1 VHGVLPAKIKR
12 RTLSLAA
19 VLAVPAAIM
28 TAGLALAN
36 PAQASPAH
44 QPSPAHQAS
53 VARQAGTGGL
63 SVTINSMN
71 PQYAAPGAAVHVE
84 GTVSNRTSQTQAGL
98 EVQLYT
104 SATPFL
110 TRDGMDS
117 YLAHGG
123 DSSLAPAGTP
133 FIISASVPPGGST
146 YWTASFQVSTQGI
159 STFGVYPVTAQL
171 QGTFSANVL
180 AADQTLLPFWPGQ
193 QQAGLARPLD
203 ISWLWPLIDQPHH
216 QACAALT
223 NNDLA
228 ASLTPGGRLSALLT
242 AGASHAGADL
252 TWAIDPALLSDVAT
266 MAHPYQVGAKP
277 NCTGAP
283 SEPASK
289 AAASWLAALRKVT
302 PGQPTVITPYA
313 NIDMTALVHQGLTA
327 DLATAYDTGDAVAD
341 SVLHGKFGH
350 DLAWPPGGTA
360 DLSVLTNLAA
370 YEHVGTVVLNSS
382 EMPAKDPTVFQQD
395 AITSL
400 RVAGLPMNVLLSD
413 DTLTAVLK
421 AGDTSS
427 GILPK
432 DTEFAVKQRFLAET
446 AMIAAEEPNSART
459 IVVAPPEDW
468 SPSEALASDLLGE
481 TTAAP
486 WLKPTALASLSSAP
500 DTERT
505 VQRQSPPASKASPGE
520 LSRSYL
526 AQVGLVGAQLG
537 MYQSML
543 YKPEPAY
550 VRSLDQA
557 LVATESAAWRGGGRS
572 QGVAQV
578 DSLSDYL
585 SRAEKKVKFIT
596 SVSSSQVQ
604 MAGSSGLVPVSI
616 QNGLLLQ
623 AIRVKVVAS
632 AAPTS
637 QLTIGR
643 FQNLITVP
651 PGQIVTVRLPVS
663 SAPQGSTQIQ
673 LSLTSANGTPLTF
686 ADNLLTVHS
695 TRYGRAILVLIAAAI
710 GVLVLTSV
718 YRGVR
723 RWLNGD
729 THLVNE
735 EADPPGSVVT
745 GTSDAQHPTE
755 APDDLADARRWV
767 DDA

>member
-1 VHGVLPAKIKR
+1 MHGVLPAKIKR

-19 VLAVPAAIM
+19 VLAVPAAIV

-36 PAQASPAH
+36 PAQASP
-44 QPSPAHQAS
+44 SHQAS
-53 VARQAGTGGL
+53 AVRQAGTGGL

-71 PQYAAPGAAVHVE
+71 PQYAAPGATVNVE
-84 GTVSNRTSQTQAGL
+84 GTVTNRTSQTQAGL

-104 SATPFL
+104 SATPFSA
-110 TRDGMDS
+110 RDGMDY

-123 DSSLAPAGTP
+123 DSSLAAAGTP
-133 FIISASVPPGGST
+133 FIISASVAPGRSA
-146 YWTASFQVSTQGI
+146 YWNASFQVNAQGI
-159 STFGVYPVTAQL
+159 SAFGVYPVTAQL
-171 QGTFSANVL
+171 QETLSAGML

-193 QQAGLARPLD
+193 RQAGLLRPLD

-228 ASLTPGGRLSALLT
+228 ASLNPGGRLSALLT

-252 TWAIDPALLSDVAT
+252 TWAIDPALLSDAAT
-266 MAHPYQVGAKP
+266 MAHPYTVGSKP

-283 SEPASK
+283 SELASK

-313 NIDMTALVHQGLTA
+313 NVDMTALIHQGLTA
-327 DLATAYDTGDAVAD
+327 DLRTAYDTGDAVAD
-341 SVLHGKFGH
+341 SVLGGKFGH
-350 DLAWPPGGTA
+350 ELAWPPGGTA
-360 DLSVLTNLAA
+360 DLSLLTSLAA
-370 YEHVGTVVLNSS
+370 AEHVGTVVLNSS
-382 EMPAKDPTVFQQD
+382 EMPPTDPAVFQQN
-395 AITSL
+395 AVTSL
-400 RVAGLPMNVLLSD
+400 RVAGLPVNVLLSD
-413 DTLTAVLK
+413 DTLTGVLK

-486 WLKPTALASLSSAP
+486 WLKPAALASLSSAP

-505 VQRQSPPASKASPGE
+505 LPRQSPPASKASPGE

-526 AQVGLVGAQLG
+526 AQVSPVGAQLG
-537 MYQSML
+537 MYKSML
-543 YKPEPAY
+543 YKPQPGY
-550 VRSLDQA
+550 VPSLDQA
-557 LVATESAAWRGGGRS
+557 LVAAESAAWRGGGRS
-572 QGVAQV
+572 QGQAQL

-585 SRAEKKVKFIT
+585 SSAGKKVKIIT
-596 SVSSSQVQ
+596 SASSQVQ

-616 QNGLLLQ
+616 QNGLLNQ
-623 AIRVKVVAS
+623 AIQVKVVAS

-643 FQNLITVP
+643 FQDLIIVP
-651 PGQIVTVRLPVS
+651 PKQVVTVRLPVS
-663 SAPQGSTQIQ
+663 SAPQGSTLIK

-686 ADNLLTVHS
+686 ADNSLTVHS
-695 TRYGRAILVLIAAAI
+695 TRYGRAILLLIAAAI
-710 GVLVLTSV
+710 GVLVLSSV

-723 RWLNGD
+723 RWLHGD

-745 GTSDAQHPTE
+745 GTSDALHPTE